1 MICVYF
7 YGMSK
12 REKTGLVIMTTF
24 YVIAGA
30 YHFINPDFYKKI
42 MPPWLPGHYFII
54 YFTGVCEIVFGLL
67 LIPKQTRKPA
77 AWCIIVLLVVVFPGN
92 IQMMLNYWHDQSPY
106 LWLAILRLP
115 LQLLLICWAYMFAR
129 NRKIE

>member
-12 REKTGLVIMTTF
+12 RKKTGLVIMAAF

-30 YHFINPDFYKKI
+30 YHFIDPVFYKKI
-42 MPPWLPGHYFII
+42 MPPWLPSHYFII
-54 YFTGVCEIVFGLL
+54 YFTGICEIVFGLL
-67 LIPKQTRKPA
+67 LIPQQTRKPA
-77 AWCIIVLLVVVFPGN
+77 AWCIIVLLVFVFPAN
-92 IQMMLNYWHDQSPY
+92 IQMMLNYWHQQNPY

-115 LQLLLICWAYMFAR
+115 IQLLLILWAYMFAK
-129 NRKIE
+129 NRKVE

>member
-12 REKTGLVIMTTF
+12 REKTGLVIMTAF

-30 YHFINPDFYKKI
+30 YHFIDPGFYKKI
-42 MPPWLPGHYFII
+42 MPPWFPWHYFII
-54 YFTGVCEIVFGLL
+54 YLTGVCEIVFGLL

-77 AWCIIVLLVVVFPGN
+77 AWSIIVLLVLVFPAN
-92 IQMMLNYWHDQSPY
+92 IQMMLNYRHEQNPY

-115 LQLLLICWAYMFAR
+115 IQPLLIYWAYQYVR
-129 NRKIE
+129 NREVE